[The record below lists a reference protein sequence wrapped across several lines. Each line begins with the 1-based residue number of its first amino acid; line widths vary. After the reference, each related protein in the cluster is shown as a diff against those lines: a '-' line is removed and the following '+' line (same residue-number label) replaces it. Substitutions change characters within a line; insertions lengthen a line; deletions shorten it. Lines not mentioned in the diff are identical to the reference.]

1 VVTTTDLAHVPGA
14 DEPDV
19 VRLRVE
25 EGAVVP
31 EGEVGGDSPAAAP
44 AGAVSLEGARP

>member
-25 EGAVVP
+25 GGVVV
-31 EGEVGGDSPAAAP
+31 EDEVAA
-44 AGAVSLEGARP
+44 